1 MQRLRLVALAIVG
14 LLAAAAQS
22 GAQGP
27 LSLDV
32 GGGPSFQFGQLKTN
46 TATPGFNGLIG
57 LNAHAPFIPI
67 SIRVEGLFDEYDHTS
82 NYLGARQVW
91 AISGNAIYSFPSP
104 VHALGLIPYVLAGGG
119 YYHTSENIR
128 QGSQCTGSSSD
139 SGALAFTPGSC
150 PAGPPPT
157 VPTVTASHF
166 GLDAGAG
173 ARYRLFGIGPSIGI
187 GIFAEAR
194 YLYYFGPHAN
204 AGMLPL
210 IFGVS
215 FPSVTSGND

>member
-1 MQRLRLVALAIVG
+1 MRRCHLVALA
-14 LLAAAAQS
+14 LAAAPAA
-22 GAQGP
+22 AQGP
-27 LSLDV
+27 LSLDL

-57 LNAHAPFIPI
+57 VDAHAPFVPV
-67 SIRVEGLFDEYDHTS
+67 SLRVEGLFDEYDHTS
-82 NYLGARQVW
+82 GYLGARQVW

-104 VHALGLIPYVLAGGG
+104 GRLFGLIPYVLAGGG

-128 QGSQCTGSSSD
+128 QNLLS
-139 SGALAFTPGSC
+139 
-150 PAGPPPT
+150 PPT
-157 VPTVTASHF
+157 VPTVTGAHF
-166 GLDAGAG
+166 GLDGGAG
-173 ARYRLFGIGPSIGI
+173 LRYRLFGVGPSIGI
-187 GIFAEAR
+187 GIFAETR

-204 AGMLPL
+204 AGMLPI

>member
-1 MQRLRLVALAIVG
+1 MQRHLLVALAIVG

-57 LNAHAPFIPI
+57 LNAHAPFIPV
-67 SIRVEGLFDEYDHTS
+67 SVRLEGLFDEYDHTS

-104 VHALGLIPYVLAGGG
+104 TRALGLIPYVLAGGG

-128 QGSQCTGSSSD
+128 QGGTSS
-139 SGALAFTPGSC
+139 LA
-150 PAGPPPT
+150 PPT

-166 GLDAGAG
+166 GLDGGAG
-173 ARYRLFGIGPSIGI
+173 ARYRLFGVGPSIGI

-204 AGMLPL
+204 AGMIPI